1 MPKSCINYHCKDCDY
16 TTSNKANYDK
26 HLLTQKHKNRNF
38 LELNSILS
46 IEKTPKKV
54 AKVFTCENCNFDC
67 KKQNEYNRHII
78 TQKHLHNMGETE
90 SVSTHK
96 CDICEKEFNSYNSLW
111 KHKKKCSQ
119 KTLECSQK
127 PLENTLISNNTDA
140 SLILSLL
147 KDNQEFKTLLIEQ
160 QKENKQLINKVIE
173 LSREPTTVNTN
184 FNNSNNTNNNNFNLN
199 LFLNETCKDAINM
212 ADFVKSIVEQLGL
225 GDLEETARLGY
236 VGGISRIFVNALSN
250 MEVNKRPIHCT
261 DIKRETVYIKDKD
274 LWEKDKEKLKN
285 AVDYVAG
292 VNMKQ
297 IDNWKE
303 DHPGWND
310 SNSQESRVL
319 DKIYMTVLGG
329 MNEDEDDKNM
339 KKVIKNV
346 LQEVVL
352 DKDKN
357 S

>member
-1 MPKSCINYHCKDCDY
+1 MPKSCINYHCKNCDY
-16 TTSNKANYDK
+16 TASNKTSYEK
-26 HLLTQKHKNRNF
+26 HLLTLKHKNCIN
-38 LELNSILS
+38 LALNSISS
-46 IEKTPKKV
+46 IEKMPIKV
-54 AKVFTCENCNFDC
+54 AKVFTCEKCNFVC
-67 KKQNEYNRHII
+67 NKQSNYNMHI
-78 TQKHLHNMGETE
+78 TTKKHLHNMGETE
-90 SVSTHK
+90 SAPTNK
-96 CDICEKEFNSYNSLW
+96 CDSCEKEFNSYNSLW
-111 KHKKKCSQ
+111 KHKKKCS
-119 KTLECSQK
+119 KK
-127 PLENTLISNNTDA
+127 PLENTLISDNTDA
-140 SLILSLL
+140 SLIISLL

-160 QKENKQLINKVIE
+160 QKENKKLINKVIE

-184 FNNSNNTNNNNFNLN
+184 CNNNNNNFNLN

-297 IDNWKE
+297 IDDWKE

-310 SNSQESRVL
+310 SSSQESRVL
-319 DKIYMTVLGG
+319 DKIYMTALGG

-357 S
+357 C

>member
-16 TTSNKANYDK
+16 TTSNKESYDK
-26 HLLTQKHKNRNF
+26 HLLTPKHKNCIN
-38 LELNSILS
+38 LALNSISS
-46 IEKTPKKV
+46 IEKMPIKV
-54 AKVFTCENCNFDC
+54 AKVYTCENCNFVC
-67 KKQNEYNRHII
+67 NKQSNYNMHII
-78 TQKHLHNMGETE
+78 TKKHLHNMGETE

-127 PLENTLISNNTDA
+127 PLENTLISDNTDA

-160 QKENKQLINKVIE
+160 QKENKQLINKVME

-184 FNNSNNTNNNNFNLN
+184 CNNSNNSNNNFNLN
-199 LFLNETCKDAINM
+199 FFLNETCKDAINM

-261 DIKRETVYIKDKD
+261 DTKRETVYIKDKD

-319 DKIYMTVLGG
+319 DKIYMTALGG